1 MFKQHRLSK
10 LTLAV
15 GLGLFVHTNGLI
27 AAEAEL
33 AANDEIE
40 EVVAVGTRLQG
51 SAAAVVEERK
61 IRHSLLIFSEP
72 SNYHVLATVTL
83 PQRFVV

>member
-1 MFKQHRLSK
+1 MLEQSSRRLFFVKLIRMYIMFKQHRLSK

-40 EVVAVGTRLQG
+40 EVVAVGTRLQ
-51 SAAAVVEERK
+51 
-61 IRHSLLIFSEP
+61 
-72 SNYHVLATVTL
+72 
-83 PQRFVV
+83 